1 MQSVFVGIS
10 DFNNEKGVFGV
21 LYVWIG
27 LGIIVA
33 VVVIGM
39 LCYVAFNKKSKIP
52 KYKVEDKKEEAIQEV
67 KEDKAT
73 EQPSLELNVNGAI
86 LSEDDFN
93 FSDLNNKNLNSENF
107 TNSFDSGNNYN
118 DFSGLGEYDDSA
130 FDFDS
135 DFFDDDYGQNGDDV
149 KRSEIVNEIHKMSPK
164 MKAIILA
171 DVLDKKHF

>member
-1 MQSVFVGIS
+1 M
-10 DFNNEKGVFGV
+10 

-52 KYKVEDKKEEAIQEV
+52 KYKVEDKKEEATQEV
-67 KEDKAT
+67 KDNEAT
-73 EQPSLELNVNGAI
+73 EQPSLELNVNGST

-93 FSDLNNKNLNSENF
+93 FADLNDENSSSENLQNTF
-107 TNSFDSGNNYN
+107 ASGNDYN

-135 DFFDDDYGQNGDDV
+135 DFFDDDYSQSGDDV

>member
-1 MQSVFVGIS
+1 M
-10 DFNNEKGVFGV
+10 
-21 LYVWIG
+21 LYMWIG

-39 LCYVAFNKKSKIP
+39 VCNVAFDKKSKIP
-52 KYKVEDKKEEAIQEV
+52 KYKVEDKKEEKAQEV

-73 EQPSLELNVNGAI
+73 EQPSLELNENGSAF
-86 LSEDDFN
+86 SEEDFN
-93 FSDLNNKNLNSENF
+93 FADLNDKSPNSENLQ
-107 TNSFDSGNNYN
+107 NSFASGNDYN
-118 DFSGLGEYDDSA
+118 DFSGLDEYDDSA

-135 DFFDDDYGQNGDDV
+135 DFFNDDYSQSGDDV

>member
-1 MQSVFVGIS
+1 M
-10 DFNNEKGVFGV
+10 

-67 KEDKAT
+67 KDNEAT
-73 EQPSLELNVNGAI
+73 EQPSLELNVNGST

-93 FSDLNNKNLNSENF
+93 FADLNDENSSSENLQNTF
-107 TNSFDSGNNYN
+107 ASGNDYN

-135 DFFDDDYGQNGDDV
+135 DFFDDDYSQSGDDV

>member
-1 MQSVFVGIS
+1 M
-10 DFNNEKGVFGV
+10 

-27 LGIIVA
+27 IGIIVA

-52 KYKVEDKKEEAIQEV
+52 KYKVEDKKAETTQEV
-67 KEDKAT
+67 KDDKAT
-73 EQPSLELNVNGAI
+73 EQPSLELNENGST

-93 FSDLNNKNLNSENF
+93 FSDLNDKSSNSENLANGF
-107 TNSFDSGNNYN
+107 AGGNDYN

-135 DFFDDDYGQNGDDV
+135 DFFDDDYGQSGDDV